1 MRRAV
6 LALTS
11 VLFISGT
18 LGSNIGPAFVDDH
31 PLAVLILSSRNRN
44 LFGSVPY
51 IDLPVYAVVGFL
63 RILLAATALYFVGR
77 WYGDRTVT
85 WVENNVGEPPVI
97 YKWMERAVDRAG
109 WLAVYLM
116 PGSNVV
122 CLLVGHRKM
131 SPRTFFAF
139 VIPGIITK
147 LTILWIGCARSL
159 TGSRIISGG
168 WWLACLHS
176 VHCRCVS
183 ATRFRPKL
191 LKQT

>member
-1 MRRAV
+1 
-6 LALTS
+6 
-11 VLFISGT
+11 
-18 LGSNIGPAFVDDH
+18 VDDH

-131 SPRTFFAF
+131 SPRTFFAC

-147 LTILWIGCARSL
+147 LTILWIGGRIFEDQVRSFL
-159 TGSRIISGG
+159 NWIEDYQ
-168 WWLACLHS
+168 WWVVAGLFAL
-176 VHCRCVS
+176 S
-183 ATRFRPKL
+183 ALQVRKRNPIPPETLETDVNIHDAGHPH
-191 LKQT
+191 THD